1 MKHLPPIAA
10 AALLLFAACSSSGTA
25 THDEDIPVN
34 DDYQPDQT
42 DLSDQSDEVVTDEAT
57 DDDQSDLSDGSDRS
71 DDLWPDDGETPDDDE
86 GFLSGFDPAGKTCV
100 TDIPAGRI
108 ILATANDYQ
117 NDAAP
122 WRVWVLVLADD
133 GTLTDTGKYFETD
146 TKLESIGFNAN
157 GRLAAVSS
165 WTTGSVTLFALVDRT
180 LCVAETGVVL
190 PDLAENE
197 RVIFDQ
203 ITADP
208 RDPHRFYLTYGNPI
222 TTDQYSN
229 YSGGIY
235 TMTVDDTGHAEILTD
250 HPEMHVPTAFTVL
263 SGGMLAVA
271 LGGKEFIEDGSGLGT
286 AGPDDLAVI
295 DLSGQTPQILQWYDV
310 WGTPGANGAGP
321 SVKSIG
327 VSGNGYLLIAN
338 SNEYSE
344 DAGLIK
350 LLSYDGSTGITALT
364 EFSDAA
370 LDSPDYLVLNNA
382 GDTAVVMNGYFKG
395 ATLGITADAIT
406 YVKKETHDLV
416 QPMVKLHGP
425 PFVDHVLISSFRTSN
440 DGSASIT
447 VAAITADGLAEVSS
461 TPVPLTGTYMLDDLA
476 VP

>member
-1 MKHLPPIAA
+1 MKHLPPITI
-10 AALLLFAACSSSGTA
+10 AALLVFAACSSSGTA

-42 DLSDQSDEVVTDEAT
+42 DLSDQSDEEVTDEAT
-57 DDDQSDLSDGSDRS
+57 DTVGPDGTT
-71 DDLWPDDGETPDDDE
+71 DDLLPDDGETPDADG
-86 GFLSGFDPAGKTCV
+86 GFLSGFDTAGKTCV
-100 TDIPAGRI
+100 ADIPAGRI
-108 ILATANDYQ
+108 ILATANDYT
-117 NDAAP
+117 DDTKP

-165 WTTGSVTLFALVDRT
+165 WTTGFVTLFALVDRT
-180 LCVAETGVVL
+180 LCVAQTGIVL

-222 TTDQYSN
+222 ATDEYSH

-235 TMTVDDTGHAEILTD
+235 TMTVDETGHAKLLTD
-250 HPEMHVPTAFTVL
+250 HPAMHVPTAFTVL

-310 WGTPGANGAGP
+310 WGTPGESGPGP

-327 VSGNGYLLIAN
+327 VADNGYLLIAN

-370 LDSPDYLVLNNA
+370 LDSPDYLVLNNG

-416 QPMVKLHGP
+416 QPMVKMQRP

-440 DGSASIT
+440 DESASIT
-447 VAAITADGLAEVSS
+447 VAEITAEGLAEVSS
-461 TPVPLTGTYMLDDLA
+461 TPVPLTGTYMLNDLT
-476 VP
+476 VQ